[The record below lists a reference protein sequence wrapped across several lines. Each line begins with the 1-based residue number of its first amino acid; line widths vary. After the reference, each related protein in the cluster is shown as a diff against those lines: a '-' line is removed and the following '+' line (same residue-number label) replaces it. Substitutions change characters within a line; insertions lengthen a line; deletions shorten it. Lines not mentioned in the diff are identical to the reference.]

1 MLPFIAPLSWQI
13 GPITVQAFGLA
24 VALAVWIGLQRHERR
39 INQLGLDPQ
48 IAGRLNGWLL
58 VGGIVGAHLFS
69 VLLYF
74 PDRVLR
80 DPWLLLRVWDPI
92 SSFGG
97 MLGGLVAAML
107 FFQIGRHAPRAA
119 DRLAY
124 LDSIAFVFPFSLAI
138 GRLGCA
144 LAHDH
149 PGRVTS
155 FPIAL
160 SLETSAAREFLAAVY
175 AGGGQPLP
183 AEMVGRGFFDL
194 GLLECL
200 FLSLVVVPL
209 FWYWNRQRRP
219 AGFYLMA
226 FAALYL
232 PVRFLLDTLRVS
244 DMRWAGLTPAQ
255 WVAAAIIPV
264 LPFFVVKRPSW
275 RLVWGG
281 VLLLGSAWACT
292 AVGQ

>member
-1 MLPFIAPLSWQI
+1 MLPFIPPLAWQV
-13 GPITVQAFGLA
+13 GPVTVQAFGLA
-24 VALAVWIGLQRHERR
+24 VAIAVWMGLQLHERR
-39 INQLGLDPQ
+39 INQLGLDQ
-48 IAGRLNGWLL
+48 RIAGRLNGWLL
-58 VGGIVGAHLFS
+58 IGGVVGAHLFS

-74 PDRVLR
+74 PDRLAR

-107 FFQIGRHAPRAA
+107 CFRFSAQVPRAA

-124 LDSIAFVFPFSLAI
+124 LDAIAFVFPSALAI

-149 PGRVTS
+149 PGRLTT

-160 SLETSAAREFLAAVY
+160 SLESEAARAFVAAVY
-175 AGGGQPLP
+175 AGGSEPFPSELRGL
-183 AEMVGRGFFDL
+183 GFFDL

-219 AGFYLMA
+219 AGFYLVA

-232 PVRFLLDTLRVS
+232 PVRFLLDTLRVA
-244 DMRWAGLTPAQ
+244 DARYAGLTPAQ
-255 WVAAAIIPV
+255 WVAAVMVPV
-264 LPFFVVKRPSW
+264 LPFFIVKGPRW

-292 AVGQ
+292 SVAG